1 MTPTSTQ
8 SVTLIALL
16 IASVILTFTSLL
28 LLLWKIFS
36 RTLSRGVPTAA
47 DRSGLNFGIAMTFVL
62 SIWCLRYAV
71 GYYTILSA
79 TNDEPVLTA
88 FEEILNSLVHTLQTF
103 SMDEDYTEYIVSGK
117 SMIAAL
123 GGTEEWVQNFY
134 GLYSSLLNAAA
145 PIAGGAVVFEILVS
159 IFPTIKLFFSGL
171 CVWREKYY
179 FSELNEASLAMGKS
193 IRAHT
198 GYRHFTRP
206 MIIYTDA
213 YVDDEEE
220 KGSELLLEAKSIG
233 AICIRDD
240 LAHVCKSRL
249 GSRKFFLIDEEE
261 EGNLQALVSLADD
274 RNYRFLK
281 KAEIFFFAD
290 SDAYLQVE
298 SRVRDSLSSDRGF
311 TEKDIPAFIP
321 VLGYRNLIS
330 NLLTDIPLYDPLIGK
345 QRDKDGVVDLTV
357 SILGAGKIG
366 LEMFLSTYWFGQM
379 LNCRLH
385 IRVISNQTKEEFW
398 NRIDYINPE
407 IRHTTQENDPILRI
421 NPRGDMAD
429 VYADVEYVQCDVLST
444 SFIQRLLNPE
454 EGQSDLR
461 ESDYFFVSLGSD
473 KENISVANTIRTY
486 LGRHHV
492 ENRSANRAVIAYVVY
507 DSDLTDTLNR
517 TTRYTYYGDKP
528 DILSVAIGNLR
539 DVYSV
544 ENVFMTRHS
553 FRADRMHKGYV
564 SMQKQ
569 EDREKAHKKRID
581 DDYKY
586 WANLARSLH
595 YGYDIFAAG
604 FMDVSVFDYSSTTDP
619 AYIAA
624 QTQAIN
630 HYCQVMSGEI
640 PLPEGWDK
648 ASFHTLLHR
657 LSWAEHRRWNA
668 FTRVKGFC
676 GTANYDAYAPKVG
689 SYKHMALRLHPCLV
703 ECDQNGIR
711 GNLDAKGRLVEDS
724 LFQFTV
730 DDDTDY
736 LDRLTM
742 DLYKKGLNSYDF
754 KQYDYP
760 VTDID

>member
-1 MTPTSTQ
+1 MTTAQ
-8 SVTLIALL
+8 NATLLALL
-16 IASVILTFTSLL
+16 IISVITTLTSLIL
-28 LLLWKIFS
+28 LFWKIFS
-36 RTLSRGVPTAA
+36 RTLFRGVPSAA
-47 DRSGLNFGIAMTFVL
+47 DRSGLNFGIAMTFIA

-79 TNDEPVLTA
+79 AEGQLVLTPA
-88 FEEILNSLVHTLQTF
+88 EELLNSLVHTLQTF
-103 SMDEDYTEYIVSGK
+103 SMDEDYTEYILNGK
-117 SMIAAL
+117 SMVAAL
-123 GGTEEWVQNFY
+123 GGTADGVQNLY

-145 PIAGGAVVFEILVS
+145 PIAGGAIVFEILVS
-159 IFPTIKLFFSGL
+159 VFPTIRLFCSGL

-179 FSELNEASLAMGKS
+179 FSELNDASLAMGKS
-193 IRAHT
+193 IRANT
-198 GYRHFTRP
+198 GHRYFIRP
-206 MIIYTDA
+206 LLIYTDA

-233 AICIRDD
+233 AICVRDD
-240 LAHVCKSRL
+240 LDHVRKSRL
-249 GSRKFFLIDEEE
+249 GSRKFFLIDEDE
-261 EGNLQALVSLADD
+261 EGNLQTLVGLTDE

-290 SDAYLQVE
+290 SDAYLQIE
-298 SRVRDSLSSDRGF
+298 SRVRDCLSSDRGLA
-311 TEKDIPAFIP
+311 EKDIPSFIP
-321 VLGYRNLIS
+321 ILGYRNLIS
-330 NLLTDIPLYDPLIGK
+330 NLLTDIPLYAPLIGK
-345 QRDKDGVVDLTV
+345 KRDEQGVVDLTV
-357 SILGAGKIG
+357 TILGAGKIG
-366 LEMFLSTYWFGQM
+366 MEMFLSTYWFGQM
-379 LNCRLH
+379 LDCRLH
-385 IRVISNQTKEEFW
+385 IRVISHQTKEEFW
-398 NRIDYINPE
+398 NRVDYINPE
-407 IRHTTQENDPILRI
+407 IRHTTKKNDPILRI
-421 NPRGDMAD
+421 NPRGDKAD
-429 VYADVEYVQCDVLST
+429 VYADVEYVQCDVLS
-444 SFIQRLLNPE
+444 SGFIQRLLSPE

-461 ESDYFFVSLGSD
+461 ETDYFFVSLGSD
-473 KENISVANTIRTY
+473 KENISVANTVRTY
-486 LGRHHV
+486 LGRHHI
-492 ENRSANRAVIAYVVY
+492 ENCSANRAVIAYVVY

-528 DILSVAIGNLR
+528 DILSVAVGNLR

-569 EDREKAHKKRID
+569 EDREKAHKKRMD

-604 FMDVSVFDYSSTTDP
+604 FMNVSEFDYPSTTDP

-624 QTQAIN
+624 QNQAIN
-630 HYCQVMSGEI
+630 HYCQVMSAEI
-640 PLPEGWDK
+640 PLPEGLDE

-676 GTANYDAYAPKVG
+676 GTANYDAYAQAVG

-711 GNLDAKGRLVEDS
+711 GKLDEKGRLVEDS

-760 VTDID
+760 VTHID

>member
-1 MTPTSTQ
+1 MTTAQNT
-8 SVTLIALL
+8 TLIALL
-16 IASVILTFTSLL
+16 IASVILTVTSLV
-28 LLLWKIFS
+28 LLLWRLLS

-47 DRSGLNFGIAMTFVL
+47 DRSGLNFGIAMTFIV

-71 GYYTILSA
+71 GFYTILFPSDA
-79 TNDEPVLTA
+79 DKGTLTA

-103 SMDEDYTEYIVSGK
+103 SMDEDYTEYILNGK

-123 GGTEEWVQNFY
+123 GGTNVRMQNVF
-134 GLYSSLLNAAA
+134 GIYSSLLNAAA
-145 PIAGGAVVFEILVS
+145 PIAGGAIVFEILASV
-159 IFPTIKLFFSGL
+159 FPAIKLFCSGL
-171 CVWREKYY
+171 CVWRKKYY

-193 IRAHT
+193 IRANS
-198 GYRHFTRP
+198 GNRFFTRP
-206 MIIYTDA
+206 LLIYTDA

-220 KGSELLLEAKSIG
+220 KGSELLLEAKAIG
-233 AICIRDD
+233 AICVRDD
-240 LAHVCKSRL
+240 LAHVRKNRL
-249 GSRKFFLIDEEE
+249 GSRKFLLIDENE
-261 EGNLQALVSLADD
+261 EGNLQTLVSLSDE

-290 SDAYLQVE
+290 SDAYLQIE
-298 SRVRDSLSSDRGF
+298 SRVRDCLSSDRGF
-311 TEKDIPAFIP
+311 TEKELPAFIP
-321 VLGYRNLIS
+321 ILSYRNLIS
-330 NLLTDIPLYDPLIGK
+330 NLLTDVHLYAPLIGK
-345 QRDKDGVVDLTV
+345 RRDKNGVVDLNVT
-357 SILGAGKIG
+357 ILGAGKLG
-366 LEMFLSTYWFGQM
+366 MEMFLSTYWFGQM

-473 KENISVANTIRTY
+473 KENISVANTVRTY
-486 LGRHHV
+486 LGRHHI
-492 ENRSANRAVIAYVVY
+492 ENHSTNRAVITYVVY
-507 DSDLTDTLNR
+507 NSDLADTLNR

-553 FRADRMHKGYV
+553 FRADRMHKGYM

-569 EDREKAHKKRID
+569 EDREKAHKKRIN

-604 FMDVSVFDYSSTTDP
+604 FMDVSEFDYPSASDP

-624 QTQAIN
+624 QNQAIN

-640 PLPEGWDK
+640 PLPEGLDE

-657 LSWAEHRRWNA
+657 MSWAEHRRWNA

-676 GTANYDAYAPKVG
+676 GTANYDAYAQAVG

-711 GNLDAKGRLVEDS
+711 GKLDEKGHIIEDS
-724 LFQFTV
+724 LLQFTM
-730 DDDTDY
+730 DDSTDY
-736 LDRLTM
+736 LDILSL

-760 VTDID
+760 VTHID